1 MKIVAISDSHGNK
14 SGVEKLFEQNKFDYL
29 FFLGDG
35 IKDLGDYIYLSNV
48 YAVSGNCDFL
58 SNYPNERI
66 FTLNGIKFLITH
78 GNKYSV
84 KQTLNYLKEKAMQ
97 EEVDIVLFGH
107 THNKFIEKFNNILFI
122 NPGSF
127 QMREKGIILDID
139 DNKNIKIDDFV
150 LE

>member
-1 MKIVAISDSHGNK
+1 VKIAVISDSHGNK
-14 SGVEKLFEQNKFDYL
+14 SGIEKLFEQNNFDYL

-48 YAVSGNCDFL
+48 YAVSGNCDFF
-58 SNYPNERI
+58 SDYPNERI
-66 FTLNGIKFLITH
+66 FSLNEIKFLITH

-84 KQTLNYLKEKAMQ
+84 KQSLNLLKEKALQ
-97 EEVDIVLFGH
+97 EEAHIVLFGH
-107 THNKFIEKFNNILFI
+107 THNKYIEEYHNVLFI

-127 QMREKGIILDID
+127 QMREKGIILDI
-139 DNKNIKIDDFV
+139 NEKKNIKFEEFA